1 MMFNNCVPKLAICL
15 FVVALTGCKDDA
27 PVQTVE
33 WYKAHATERV
43 QMISECSKQGGEKL
57 ASANCIN
64 AKKADSEM
72 TLEKRGGYRSRAPM
86 DFKDK

>member
-1 MMFNNCVPKLAICL
+1 MTFKTCVPRLAFCL
-15 FVVALTGCKDDA
+15 LVVALTGCKDDA

-33 WYKAHATERV
+33 WYKSHAGERE
-43 QMISECSKQGGEKL
+43 QMISECSKQGGDKL

-72 TLEKRGGYRSRAPM
+72 TLEKRGGYRSRPPM

>member
-1 MMFNNCVPKLAICL
+1 MTFKTCIPKLAICL
-15 FVVALTGCKDDA
+15 FVVALAGCKDDA

-33 WYKAHATERV
+33 WYKEHTAERGK
-43 QMISECSKQGGEKL
+43 MISECSDNPGEKL

-64 AKKADSEM
+64 AQKAGNEIV
-72 TLEKRGGYRSRAPM
+72 LGKRGGYRERAPM

>member
-1 MMFNNCVPKLAICL
+1 MTFKTFIPKLAICL
-15 FVVALTGCKDDA
+15 FVVALAGCKEDE

-33 WYKAHATERV
+33 WYKEHTVERG
-43 QMISECSKQGGEKL
+43 QMISTCAKQGGEKL
-57 ASANCIN
+57 VSANCVN
-64 AKKADSEM
+64 AKKADNEL